1 MVVRPERLF
10 AAVPRILRCAPDR
23 CRALR
28 GSVQLGRT
36 AKLSNSLA
44 FGWEFELRRRAL
56 GTCEGFSCKE
66 YGGAPGEIRTPGLLV
81 RSQALYPTELRA
93 RNEQI
98 DINTWRRGRDCSS
111 LRSSSLRFASGPP
124 SLARRCLP
132 PMYRPNLFAIHARG

>member
-66 YGGAPGEIRTPGLLV
+66 YGGAPGEIV
-81 RSQALYPTELRA
+81 RGCAANPP
-93 RNEQI
+93 
-98 DINTWRRGRDCSS
+98 
-111 LRSSSLRFASGPP
+111 LRSGPLP
-124 SLARRCLP
+124 RLARQRPTWPDGQVVELP
-132 PMYRPNLFAIHARG
+132 RLRLGVRITTSSTRNLRRILVQ